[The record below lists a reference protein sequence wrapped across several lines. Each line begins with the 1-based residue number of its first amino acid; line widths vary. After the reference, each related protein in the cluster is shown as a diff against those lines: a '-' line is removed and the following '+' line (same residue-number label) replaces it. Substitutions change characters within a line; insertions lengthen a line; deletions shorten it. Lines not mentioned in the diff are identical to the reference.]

1 MITNILEECFN
12 NVSLISHNQKCQ
24 TFLPTGIESTANLPD
39 EIAKELE
46 VLSGFNADSNPINV
60 EFPPDSNQAP
70 ALQDYN
76 ATSSKNPS
84 RISTLCIKYNIICEF
99 ESKIRIVR

>member
-1 MITNILEECFN
+1 MSNI
-12 NVSLISHNQKCQ
+12 
-24 TFLPTGIESTANLPD
+24 FLPTEIESPAHLPD

-46 VLSGFNADSNPINV
+46 VLSGFNADSTNPINV
-60 EFPPDSNQAP
+60 ELPPDSNQAS

-99 ESKIRIVR
+99 ESNFPKFYQIKQLQTIIL

>member
-1 MITNILEECFN
+1 MSNI
-12 NVSLISHNQKCQ
+12 
-24 TFLPTGIESTANLPD
+24 FLPTEIESSANLPD

-60 EFPPDSNQAP
+60 EFPPDSNQAS

-76 ATSSKNPS
+76 ATSTKNPS

-99 ESKIRIVR
+99 ESNEPFIPKFYQIKQLQAITL